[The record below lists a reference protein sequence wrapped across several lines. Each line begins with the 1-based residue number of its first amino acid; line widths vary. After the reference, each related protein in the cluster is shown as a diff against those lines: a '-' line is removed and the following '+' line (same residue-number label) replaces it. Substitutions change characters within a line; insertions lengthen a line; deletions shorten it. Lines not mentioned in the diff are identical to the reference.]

1 MKLKHDATKLN
12 QKNSKMMLIKMDIDL
27 HNKLRQYYCDQDEL
41 RLIPYINSFILDAVE
56 EKLKNVKKNKKE
68 D

>member
-1 MKLKHDATKLN
+1 MKLRHDATKLT

-27 HNKLRQYYCDQDEL
+27 HNKLREFYCDQDEL

-56 EKLKNVKKNKKE
+56 EKLKKCKKVVG